1 MLKSRVTGNDL
12 LKTRFIGNLL
22 AGFILTNGN
31 GFILHSVL
39 QHKVQTQNLL
49 KTFKHRVVSE
59 EQRQNSGKTTISWQA
74 YQRVAFYQK
83 HNKLPSKFFES
94 LFSVD
99 CRDNFSLVI
108 NPCKQRNM
116 VGLG

>member
-39 QHKVQTQNLL
+39 QHKVQTQEFIKNIQAQSGLRGAKTELRKNNHLL
-49 KTFKHRVVSE
+49 AGISKSSILSKT
-59 EQRQNSGKTTISWQA
+59 
-74 YQRVAFYQK
+74 
-83 HNKLPSKFFES
+83 
-94 LFSVD
+94 
-99 CRDNFSLVI
+99 
-108 NPCKQRNM
+108 
-116 VGLG
+116 